1 MFLRNQVEELTEES
15 KDKDNTIMT
24 LSHTICEKGE
34 ANRRLSEIINTFK
47 NQLIQDKIF
56 EQRFNVTHIGQIKS
70 TDYTFKFVRDKSEDG
85 EYFLEI

>member
-24 LSHTICEKGE
+24 LSHKNWEKGE

-47 NQLIQDKIF
+47 N
-56 EQRFNVTHIGQIKS
+56 
-70 TDYTFKFVRDKSEDG
+70 
-85 EYFLEI
+85 